1 MDISSIKMNKNVQ
14 NTNSRLTIV
23 IPVYNEA
30 LIIKTVIRDIYEK
43 VIKKIPGTKF
53 IVAEDGSV
61 DGTKEILHKLNEEI
75 PFDLIS
81 SEERKGYTAAFIDV
95 LGIPKTELI
104 FFSDSD
110 GQHDPAD
117 IFKLLKEIDKNDIVS
132 GYKMPRHDPR
142 HRVII
147 SKMYNFLLFI
157 LFWLKMKDIDSGF
170 KLIKRKVIEDILKDG
185 LSFKYCVMSE
195 FILKAHLKGYKI
207 KEIPVTHYPRKY
219 GTTGIFRPNKLP
231 SIIFGLLKDIIK
243 IKLTYQKI

>member
-1 MDISSIKMNKNVQ
+1 VQ
-14 NTNSRLTIV
+14 NTNLSLTIV

-30 LIIKTVIRDIYEK
+30 LIIETVIRDIYET
-43 VIKKIPGTKF
+43 VIKEIPGTKF

-61 DGTKEILHKLNEEI
+61 DGTKEILRKLNREI

-81 SEERKGYTAAFIDV
+81 SKERKGYTSAFIDA
-95 LGIPKTELI
+95 LGIAKTELI
-104 FFSDSD
+104 FFTDSD
-110 GQHDPAD
+110 GQHDPTD
-117 IFKLLKEIDKNDIVS
+117 IFRLLKEIDKNDIIS
-132 GYKMPRHDPR
+132 GCKMFRHDPK

-157 LFWLKMKDIDSGF
+157 LFGLKMKDVDSGF
-170 KLIKRKVIEDILKDG
+170 KIIKRKVIEDILKGG

-195 FILKAHLKGYKI
+195 FVLKAHLKGYKI

-219 GTTGIFRPNKLP
+219 STTGIFKPKKLP

-243 IKLTYQKI
+243 MKLTYRKI

>member
-1 MDISSIKMNKNVQ
+1 MNKNVK
-14 NTNSRLTIV
+14 NTNISLTLV

-30 LIIKTVIRDIYEK
+30 RIIETVIRDIYGK

-81 SEERKGYTAAFIDV
+81 SKERKGYTTAFIDA

-104 FFSDSD
+104 LFSDSD

-132 GYKMPRHDPR
+132 GYKMSRYDPTY
-142 HRVII
+142 RVII

-157 LFWLKMKDIDSGF
+157 LFRLKMKDADSGF
-170 KLIKRKVIEDILKDG
+170 KIIKRKVIEDILQDG
-185 LSFKYCVMSE
+185 LNFKYCVMSE

-207 KEIPVTHYPRKY
+207 KEIPITHYPRKY
-219 GTTGIFRPNKLP
+219 GTTGIFRPTKLP
-231 SIIFGLLKDIIK
+231 SIIFELLNDIIK
-243 IKLTYQKI
+243 IKLTYRKI